1 MGRLHTL
8 RLREAMHKEFYGLTE
23 EPFGLTPDP
32 RFFFLTEDHKEI
44 IDALIFTIAERDGLA
59 LLTGESGLGK
69 TTLIQQMLRMLPS
82 HIVAV
87 PVFHPKKTFDE
98 LLEIILQ
105 QLNLLG
111 QERNRDF
118 MLSQFNDFL
127 YQKSDRG
134 EIITIIVDEAQELSG
149 GVLEELRLL
158 CNPDPRR
165 PRLLK
170 EVFVGTPQIEE
181 KLNSPELRQ
190 LNQRITTRRH
200 LRPLA
205 EDESWHYIA
214 HRLIKVKKDASEIFT
229 PEAVFLICRNA
240 KGIPQSINTICYSAL
255 FIGSLL
261 KQTRIDSPLIQK
273 IVSLL
278 GGRKPGKW
286 QRLRD
291 SLRPSAARLE
301 KSPLITKISLL
312 LLTYSLLA
320 WIIFFLLTLK

>member
-1 MGRLHTL
+1 
-8 RLREAMHKEFYGLTE
+8 MHKEFYGLKE
-23 EPFGLTPDP
+23 EPLGLTPDP

-69 TTLIQQMLRMLPS
+69 TTLIQQMLLMLPS
-82 HIVAV
+82 HIIAV
-87 PVFHPKKTFDE
+87 PVFHPQKTFDE

-111 QERNRDF
+111 QERDRNF

-134 EIITIIVDEAQELSG
+134 EIITIIVDEAQELSA

-170 EVFVGTPQIEE
+170 EVFVGTPQLEE
-181 KLNSPELRQ
+181 KLNFPELRQ
-190 LNQRITTRRH
+190 LNQRITTRRR
-200 LRPLA
+200 LKPMT
-205 EDESWHYIA
+205 EDESWHYIM
-214 HRLIKVKKDASEIFT
+214 HRLTKAEKDASEIFT
-229 PEAVFLICRNA
+229 PEAILLICRNA
-240 KGIPQSINTICYSAL
+240 KGIPQSLNTICHAAL
-255 FIGSLL
+255 FIGYLL

-273 IVSLL
+273 ILPL
-278 GGRKPGKW
+278 FGGPKSGRW

-291 SLRPSAARLE
+291 SLRSSAARLA
-301 KSPLITKISLL
+301 KIPLITKISLL
-312 LLTYSLLA
+312 LLAYSLLA
-320 WIIFFLLTLK
+320 WIIFFLLTLE